1 MAGTGKK
8 ILIGCGLG
16 CGGLLLLVIA
26 LVISSTLWVR
36 GTMEGFDSAI
46 EARQVIDERFGG
58 MREFTPLP
66 DGAVPAARMELF
78 LTVRETTMPARER
91 IAQAFG
97 AIPMTED
104 AARELE
110 AAPFA
115 EKMGQVLG
123 ITKSAFG
130 LVGALGE
137 FYEARNAALLN
148 TGMGMGEY
156 TYVYSVAY
164 HAWLGHSPDEGPGA
178 NARPARG
185 RRHDGPDDIGG
196 ALAAETLPKVRDA
209 LRSMLRNQLAGLDDA
224 ADDAWR
230 QALADEIEA
239 LEDDRE
245 RTPWAGSLPPAI
257 AASFEPYRD
266 RLIATYSEAT
276 NPLELARNKKQGR
289 WSVTMD

>member
-16 CGGLLLLVIA
+16 CGGLVLLVIA
-26 LVISSTLWVR
+26 LVISSTLWVK
-36 GTMEGFDSAI
+36 GTMKGFDSAI
-46 EARQVIDERFGG
+46 EARQDIDDRFGG
-58 MREFTPLP
+58 MREFTPQP
-66 DGAVPAARMELF
+66 NGAVPAARMELF
-78 LTVRETTMPARER
+78 LTVRDATMPAREQ

-97 AIPMTED
+97 AMPMSED

-115 EKMGQVLG
+115 EKMGQVFG

-137 FYEARNAALLN
+137 FYEARNSALLASE
-148 TGMGMGEY
+148 MGMGEY
-156 TYVYSVAY
+156 TYIYSAAY
-164 HAWLGHSPDEGPGA
+164 HTWLGHSPYEGPGA
-178 NARPARG
+178 NARPGRG
-185 RRHDGPDDIGG
+185 RIDASDDIGA
-196 ALAAETLPKVRDA
+196 ALAAETLPKVQDA
-209 LRSMLRNQLAGLDDA
+209 LRSMLRNQLAALDEA
-224 ADDAWR
+224 ANDAWR

-245 RTPWAGSLPPAI
+245 RTPWAGSVPPAI

-266 RLIATYSEAT
+266 RLIATYNEAT
-276 NPLELARNKKQGR
+276 NPLELARNKKQGT
-289 WSVTMD
+289 WSVTID

>member
-26 LVISSTLWVR
+26 FGISSALWVR
-36 GTMEGFDSAI
+36 GTMDGFDSAI
-46 EARQVIDERFGG
+46 ETRQVIEERFGG
-58 MREFTPLP
+58 MGEFTPNP
-66 DGAVPAARMELF
+66 DGAVPAARMESF
-78 LTVRETTMPARER
+78 LTVRDVTMPARER

-97 AIPMTED
+97 AMPMTEE

-110 AAPFA
+110 AAPFG
-115 EKMGQVLG
+115 EKIGRVFG

-137 FYEARNAALLN
+137 FYEARNAALLDS
-148 TGMGMGEY
+148 GMGMGEY
-156 TYVYSVAY
+156 VYIYSVAY
-164 HAWLGHSPDEGPGA
+164 HTWLGHSPSEGPGPGG
-178 NARPARG
+178 RPGRG
-185 RRHDGPDDIGG
+185 RRGRTDDIGA
-196 ALAAETLPKVRDA
+196 ALAEETLPSVRDA
-209 LRSMLRNQLAGLDDA
+209 LRSMLRNQLAGLDA
-224 ADDAWR
+224 AGDDAWR
-230 QALADEIEA
+230 QALTNEIEA

-266 RLIATYSEAT
+266 RLIAGYNPAT
-276 NPLELARNKKQGR
+276 NPLELARNKKQGN
-289 WSVTMD
+289 WSVTID